1 MKKEDV
7 NKVEE
12 EVEERDDQLNGNF
25 ENEDYVENPTVATAI
40 SGENNN
46 NGKQEIIEEE
56 ALDVSDE
63 DEDYGDDDYE
73 DEEYEDD
80 DWD

>member
-1 MKKEDV
+1 MRIMLKI
-7 NKVEE
+7 
-12 EVEERDDQLNGNF
+12 QLSRLQF
-25 ENEDYVENPTVATAI
+25 Q
-40 SGENNN
+40 ENNN
-46 NGKQEIIEEE
+46 TGKQEIIEEE

>member
-1 MKKEDV
+1 M
-7 NKVEE
+7 
-12 EVEERDDQLNGNF
+12 EERDDQLNGNF

-46 NGKQEIIEEE
+46 TGKQEIIEEE

>member
-1 MKKEDV
+1 M
-7 NKVEE
+7 
-12 EVEERDDQLNGNF
+12 EERDDQLNGNF
-25 ENEDYVENPTVATAI
+25 QNEDYVENPTVATAI